1 MSIHERTNTMA
12 RITTPPTLDETGIA
26 IICPECRGTVTV
38 YHLDWSAI
46 VCLNCKGEI
55 PRRRWSLA

>member
-1 MSIHERTNTMA
+1 MA